1 MKFMRKLNISCW
13 NVRALI
19 DNPESSSPARRT
31 ALICKELDRY
41 NVDIAT
47 LSETRLA
54 DDGQIQEIASG
65 YTIFRKGR
73 PSRER
78 REAGVGFAIR
88 SNIASKLHEL
98 PRGINDRLMT
108 LRLHLHGNRHATI
121 ISAYAP
127 ALVSDEEE
135 KQRFYDNLRDVLQ
148 AVPKGDK
155 IVSTGDFNPR
165 VGKDWQ
171 TWDSLERHGVGSM
184 NGNGQLLLQ
193 LCTEF
198 NLFISSTHFCHKG
211 DHLTTWMHPRS
222 RQWHLLDYVIVRQR
236 DMQDVYNVHTLR
248 GANCWTDHA
257 LVRAKFRM
265 VIKPAAR
272 LRTTVKLPK
281 RLDLSKLHSAEFQEA
296 LAEGMNAV
304 AYTSSWDATKDDLYK
319 VAEETVG
326 TVAAKRQDWF
336 DENDQA
342 ISDVLAAKNNIRSRM
357 MQKDLSKD
365 QERQLSEALKQAKA
379 DAQGKLRSMQEAWW
393 SNLAA
398 EMQAAAD
405 MKNSKE
411 LYNLTKQAFGPKTAR
426 ITPLRSKDGK
436 EVHNTMEKSPTG
448 GKNIFRSC

>member
-13 NVRALI
+13 NVRTLI

-41 NVDIAT
+41 NVDIAA

-65 YTIFRKGR
+65 YTIFWKGR
-73 PSRER
+73 ASRER

-88 SNIASKLHEL
+88 SNIVSKLHEL

-108 LRLHLHGNRHATI
+108 LRPHLHGNRHATI
-121 ISAYAP
+121 ISAWAP
-127 ALVSDEEE
+127 TLVSDEEE
-135 KQRFYDNLRDVLQ
+135 EQRFYDNLRDILQ

-155 IVSTGDFNPR
+155 IVLTGDFNAR

-184 NGNGQLLLQ
+184 NGNGQVLLQ

-198 NLFISSTHFCHKG
+198 NLFISSTQFYHKG
-211 DHLTTWMHPRS
+211 DHITTWMHPRS

-236 DMQDVYNVHTLR
+236 DMQDVCNVRTLR
-248 GANCWTDHA
+248 GEDCWTDHA

-272 LRTTVKLPK
+272 LRTTK
-281 RLDLSKLHSAEFQEA
+281 RLDVSKLHSAEFQEA

-304 AYTSSWDATKDDLYK
+304 AYTSSWDATKDDRK
-319 VAEETVG
+319 
-326 TVAAKRQDWF
+326 
-336 DENDQA
+336 
-342 ISDVLAAKNNIRSRM
+342 
-357 MQKDLSKD
+357 KDHRRCCC
-365 QERQLSEALKQAKA
+365 QESGL
-379 DAQGKLRSMQEAWW
+379 
-393 SNLAA
+393 
-398 EMQAAAD
+398 
-405 MKNSKE
+405 
-411 LYNLTKQAFGPKTAR
+411 
-426 ITPLRSKDGK
+426 
-436 EVHNTMEKSPTG
+436 V
-448 GKNIFRSC
+448 